1 MSTQTILNIILSVV
15 TVYLAWRNWDLTSKK
30 ENQRESQE
38 MTEIKVQLDNV
49 MGMLRDMQKD
59 IRTSTADF
67 RALSDRVLKI
77 EMKLEAA
84 YARIDELREKVRDG
98 NGTA

>member
-1 MSTQTILNIILSVV
+1 MDIQTALNIVLGII
-15 TVYLAWRNWDLTSKK
+15 TVWLAYRNFSMAARKDTRL
-30 ENQRESQE
+30 ESQE
-38 MTEIKVQLDNV
+38 MTEIKVQLNQV
-49 MGMLRDMQKD
+49 MGLLHDMQKD

-84 YARIDELREKVRDG
+84 YVRIDELKEKVK
-98 NGTA
+98 NE